1 MQVPAT
7 RWLAAAALT
16 LGLAGCAGAG
26 AEHALPLAKTHW
38 ILVEVKGTSVAPGT
52 GRPPYILFDPE
63 KKRVTGYGGVNSFFG
78 GYETSGDE
86 LRMPRLASTRR
97 AGPPELMQLESA
109 FFGALAATRSY
120 RMTENG
126 LQMLDPG
133 GGVVARFRVERLTPQ
148 R

>member
-97 AGPPELMQLESA
+97 AGPPELMQLEAA
-109 FFGALAATRSY
+109 FFKALSATAFY
-120 RMTENG
+120 RIG
-126 LQMLDPG
+126 GDKLDLLDSSKG
-133 GGVVARFRVERLTPQ
+133 NLARFQAHKKSP
-148 R
+148 